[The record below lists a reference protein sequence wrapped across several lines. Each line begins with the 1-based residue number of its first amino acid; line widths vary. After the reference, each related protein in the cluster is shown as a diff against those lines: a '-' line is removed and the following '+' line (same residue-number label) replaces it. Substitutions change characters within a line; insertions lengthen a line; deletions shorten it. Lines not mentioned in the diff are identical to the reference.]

1 MEIIAL
7 LVFAVV
13 VFFIRKSDVEHV
25 NSLVDDVNDLQARIK
40 VLEEQLQDKV
50 ATRSDLHNLEVRLS
64 KTNDHPFDP
73 MLDIP

>member
-7 LVFAVV
+7 LVFAGV
-13 VFFIRKSDVEHV
+13 VFFIRKSDVENV

-50 ATRSDLHNLEVRLS
+50 ATRSDLYNLEVRLS
-64 KTNDHPFDP
+64 KTNDQPFDP
-73 MLDIP
+73 MLDTP

>member
-7 LVFAVV
+7 LVFAGV
-13 VFFIRKSDVEHV
+13 VFFIRKSDVENV
-25 NSLVDDVNDLQARIK
+25 NSLVDDVNDLQVRIK

-50 ATRSDLHNLEVRLS
+50 ATRSDLYNLEARLS

-73 MLDIP
+73 MLDTP

>member
-7 LVFAVV
+7 LVFAGV
-13 VFFIRKSDVEHV
+13 VFFIRKNDVENV

-40 VLEEQLQDKV
+40 ILEEQLQDKV
-50 ATRSDLHNLEVRLS
+50 ATRSDLYNLEVKLS